1 MAKVELSPP
10 WVTYV
15 SKVMALFKE
24 DPQIKMWCQMEMRYD
39 ESNLELKLLVDNPAK
54 AKASAELLPTSKT
67 FGNVTLKIFVIP
79 ANRLRENKIETYK
92 AAFDGNPI
100 VSKIETVAGPAG
112 TNFNYIV
119 FRKEVV
125 QYYNDDLGDIDGIHS
140 TLYQEIAKDVFEGE
154 AGIYFCTEC
163 KK

>member
-15 SKVMALFKE
+15 NEVAALFKE
-24 DPQIKMWCQMEMRYD
+24 DPQIKMQYD
-39 ESNLELKLLVDNPAK
+39 ESNLELTMLVDNPAK
-54 AKASAELLPTSKT
+54 AEAIAELLPTSKT

-79 ANRLRENKIETYK
+79 ANRLRENKIEIYK
-92 AAFDGNPI
+92 AAFEGNPI
-100 VSKIETVAGPAG
+100 VSRIETVTDSAW
-112 TNFNYIV
+112 TYFNYIV

-140 TLYQEIAKDVFEGE
+140 TLYQEIAKDVLEGGT
-154 AGIYFCTEC
+154 GIYFCTEC

>member
-15 SKVMALFKE
+15 NEVAALFKE
-24 DPQIKMWCQMEMRYD
+24 DPQIKMQYD

-54 AKASAELLPTSKT
+54 A

-79 ANRLRENKIETYK
+79 ANRLRENKIEIYK
-92 AAFDGNPI
+92 AAFEGNPI
-100 VSKIETVAGPAG
+100 VSRIETVTDSAW
-112 TNFNYIV
+112 TYFNYIV

-140 TLYQEIAKDVFEGE
+140 TLYQEIAKDVLEGGT
-154 AGIYFCTEC
+154 GIYFCTEC